1 MKKLWRMMTRNAAG
15 GKLLLVSIMLGLP
28 GGSAEAYTGPLSPS
42 IKVMIAQR
50 GQSEKLACSVLQA
63 SPPTGTSEILVRIR
77 VSQDRTPKTILLRT
91 ASGETTLDVTNS
103 LPLLGQYETIIDLE
117 KTNCATSGTL
127 LVDVEGDL
135 ETKTATCPGIL
146 LPKGLTCND

>member
-1 MKKLWRMMTRNAAG
+1 MKELWRMMTRNAAG
-15 GKLLLVSIMLGLP
+15 GKALLVAIMLGLS
-28 GGSAEAYTGPLSPS
+28 GGSAEAYTGPLWPP
-42 IKVMIAQR
+42 IVVTIAQR
-50 GQSEKLACSVLQA
+50 GQSGKVGCSVSQA
-63 SPPTGTSEILVRIR
+63 SPPAGTNEILVRIK
-77 VSQDRTPKTILLRT
+77 VSQDRTPRTILLRT
-91 ASGETTLDVTNS
+91 TFGETTLDVTNS
-103 LPLLGQYETIIDLE
+103 LPLLGQYETIIDLA